1 MNNVKTNKMKK
12 LIYLIVLF
20 FGIANAQITP
30 EFEIGAKGVFSGNLN
45 LNSEESS
52 AVSDFSDTQLLMG
65 LSQKL
70 YNNWRAQFVL
80 GLQFPDANSNLG
92 EVFYNNIFIRLENQ
106 KNMIKVGRTIAQTNL
121 NEFPTLRDDD
131 AQQFTYALNPFSDG
145 INTERDQYANVL
157 EYTHI
162 FKQRF
167 FVSVHGE
174 NFYDSL
180 EPDDF
185 RLNSTGLTLM
195 YKVPE
200 SQRWNRNVIQEIGL
214 SYNNYFTD
222 RQGYSNDFDASV
234 KNLLFSTTLNLKPDP
249 INFIDFRFQAIQNFG
264 WDEVNTLNDY
274 FDYTRTESSTVF
286 GTFRYLKQKLERP
299 HYQVSIGGGYKSL
312 PNLEVD
318 SNQLLFI
325 ANSFYRI
332 GQNFDI
338 GLQYRYTENT
348 GFTEGLFGKNEHRIQ
363 LAVVYSFSKIFNKQ
377 FGDRQD
383 LLNLEHN
390 YIR

>member
-92 EVFYNNIFIRLENQ
+92 EVFYNNIFIRLEDQ

-299 HYQVSIGGGYKSL
+299 HYQVSIGGGYKFL

>member
-12 LIYLIVLF
+12 LIYLIVLY

-131 AQQFTYALNPFSDG
+131 AQQFTYTLNPFSDG

-299 HYQVSIGGGYKSL
+299 HYQVSIGVGYKSL

-325 ANSFYRI
+325 ANSIYRI

>member
-92 EVFYNNIFIRLENQ
+92 EVFYNNIFIRLEDQ

-157 EYTHI
+157 EYTHT

>member
-1 MNNVKTNKMKK
+1 
-12 LIYLIVLF
+12 
-20 FGIANAQITP
+20 
-30 EFEIGAKGVFSGNLN
+30 
-45 LNSEESS
+45 
-52 AVSDFSDTQLLMG
+52 
-65 LSQKL
+65 
-70 YNNWRAQFVL
+70 
-80 GLQFPDANSNLG
+80 
-92 EVFYNNIFIRLENQ
+92 
-106 KNMIKVGRTIAQTNL
+106 MIKVGRTIAQTNL

-222 RQGYSNDFDASV
+222 RQGYSNDFDTSV

>member
-1 MNNVKTNKMKK
+1 MKK

-92 EVFYNNIFIRLENQ
+92 EVFYNNIFIRLEDQ

-157 EYTHI
+157 EYTHT

>member
-92 EVFYNNIFIRLENQ
+92 EVFYNNIFIRLEDQ

-222 RQGYSNDFDASV
+222 RQGYSNDFDTSV

>member
-1 MNNVKTNKMKK
+1 MKK
-12 LIYLIVLF
+12 IIYIVILF
-20 FGIANAQITP
+20 SGLANAQITP
-30 EFEIGAKGVFSGNLN
+30 EFEIGTKGVFSGNLN
-45 LNSEESS
+45 INSDEPS

-65 LSQKL
+65 LRQKL

-80 GLQFPDANSNLG
+80 GLQFPDANSKLG
-92 EVFYNNIFIRLENQ
+92 EVFYNNIFIRLEDQ
-106 KNMIKVGRTIAQTNL
+106 KNIVKLGRTLAKTNL
-121 NEFPTLRDDD
+121 NQFPTLRDDD

-145 INTERDQYANVL
+145 VNTEWDQYANVL
-157 EYTHI
+157 EYAHI

-167 FVSVHGE
+167 FISMHGE
-174 NFYDSL
+174 NFYNSL
-180 EPDDF
+180 KPDDF
-185 RLNSTGLTLM
+185 RLNSIGLSLM
-195 YKVPE
+195 YKVPS
-200 SQRWNRNVIQEIGL
+200 SQRWNRDVIQEIGL

-222 RQGYSNDFDASV
+222 RIGYSSDFDASV

-264 WDEVNTLNDY
+264 WNEVRALNDY
-274 FDYTRTESSTVF
+274 FDYTRTESSTFF

-299 HYQVSIGGGYKSL
+299 NYQISIGGGYKSL

-318 SNQLLFI
+318 SSQLIFI

-332 GQNFDI
+332 GENFDI
-338 GLQYRYTENT
+338 GLQYRYTENR

-363 LAVVYSFSKIFNKQ
+363 LALVYSFNKIFNKQ
-377 FGDRQD
+377 FGDRED

-390 YIR
+390 YLR

>member
-1 MNNVKTNKMKK
+1 MKK
-12 LIYLIVLF
+12 LIYLTLLIT
-20 FGIANAQITP
+20 GIANAQITP

-45 LNSEESS
+45 INSEESN

-92 EVFYNNIFIRLENQ
+92 EVFYNNIFIRLEDK
-106 KNMIKVGRTIAQTNL
+106 KNIVKVGRTIAQTNL

-145 INTERDQYANVL
+145 VNTERDQYANVL
-157 EYTHI
+157 EYSHI

-167 FVSVHGE
+167 FVSLHGE
-174 NFYDSL
+174 NFYDSRV
-180 EPDDF
+180 PDDF

-195 YKVPE
+195 YRVPE
-200 SQRWNRNVIQEIGL
+200 SQRWNRNVVKEIGF

-222 RQGYSNDFDASV
+222 RQGYTNDFDASV

-299 HYQVSIGGGYKSL
+299 HYQISLGGGYKTL

-318 SNQLLFI
+318 SNQLLLI
-325 ANSFYRI
+325 ANGFYRI
-332 GQNFDI
+332 GENFDL

-377 FGDRQD
+377 FGDRED

-390 YIR
+390 YIK

>member
-92 EVFYNNIFIRLENQ
+92 EVFYNNIFIRLEDQ

>member
-12 LIYLIVLF
+12 IIYLIVLF

-92 EVFYNNIFIRLENQ
+92 EVFYNNIFIRLEDQ

>member
-1 MNNVKTNKMKK
+1 MKK
-12 LIYLIVLF
+12 IIYIAILF
-20 FGIANAQITP
+20 SGLANAQITP

-45 LNSEESS
+45 FNSDESS

-65 LSQKL
+65 LRQKL

-92 EVFYNNIFIRLENQ
+92 EVFYNNIFIRLEDQ
-106 KNMIKVGRTIAQTNL
+106 KNIVKLGRTLAKTNL
-121 NEFPTLRDDD
+121 NQFPTLRDDD

-145 INTERDQYANVL
+145 VNTEWDQYANVL
-157 EYTHI
+157 EYAHI

-167 FVSVHGE
+167 FISMHGE
-174 NFYDSL
+174 NFYNSL
-180 EPDDF
+180 KPDDF
-185 RLNSTGLTLM
+185 RLNSIGLSLM
-195 YKVPE
+195 YKVPS
-200 SQRWNRNVIQEIGL
+200 SQRWNRDVIQEIGL

-222 RQGYSNDFDASV
+222 RIGYSSDFDASV

-264 WDEVNTLNDY
+264 WKELSTINEY
-274 FDYTRTESSTVF
+274 FDYTRTESSTFF

-299 HYQVSIGGGYKSL
+299 NYQISIGGGYKSL

-318 SNQLLFI
+318 SNQLIFI

-332 GQNFDI
+332 GENFDI
-338 GLQYRYTENT
+338 GLQYRYTENR
-348 GFTEGLFGKNEHRIQ
+348 GFTESLFGKNEHRIQ
-363 LAVVYSFSKIFNKQ
+363 LALVYSFNKIFNKQ
-377 FGDRQD
+377 FGDRED

-390 YIR
+390 YLR

>member
-222 RQGYSNDFDASV
+222 RQGYSNDFDTSV

>member
-1 MNNVKTNKMKK
+1 MKK
-12 LIYLIVLF
+12 LIYLMILIS
-20 FGIANAQITP
+20 GLTNAQITP

-45 LNSEESS
+45 FNSDESS

-92 EVFYNNIFIRLENQ
+92 EVFYNNIFIRLEDQ
-106 KNMIKVGRTIAQTNL
+106 KNVVRVGRTLAQTNL

-131 AQQFTYALNPFSDG
+131 AQQFVYALNPFSDG
-145 INTERDQYANVL
+145 INTERDQYSNVL

-185 RLNSTGLTLM
+185 RLNSMGISLV
-195 YKVPE
+195 YQVPQ
-200 SQRWNRNVIQEIGL
+200 SQRWNRNIVQQIGL

-222 RQGYSNDFDASV
+222 RPGYSNDFESSV
-234 KNLLFSTTLNLKPDP
+234 KNILLSTVLNIKPDP
-249 INFIDFRFQAIQNFG
+249 INFMDFKFQAIQNLG
-264 WDEVNTLNDY
+264 WEEVTQLNDY
-274 FDYTRTESSTVF
+274 FDYTRTQSTSLF

-299 HYQVSIGGGYKSL
+299 HFQVSVGGGYKSFNDL
-312 PNLEVD
+312 TTD
-318 SNQLLFI
+318 SDQLMFI
-325 ANSFYRI
+325 TNGFYRM
-332 GQNFDI
+332 GENFDI
-338 GLQYRYTENT
+338 GIQYRYTENS
-348 GFTEGLFGKNEHRIQ
+348 GFTQTLFGKNEHRLQ
-363 LAVVYSFSKIFNKQ
+363 LSVVYSFSKIFNKQ
-377 FGDRQD
+377 FGDRED

-390 YIR
+390 YIK

>member
-1 MNNVKTNKMKK
+1 MI
-12 LIYLIVLF
+12 LISGLT
-20 FGIANAQITP
+20 NAQITP

-45 LNSEESS
+45 FNSDESS

-92 EVFYNNIFIRLENQ
+92 EVFYNNIFIRLEDQ
-106 KNMIKVGRTIAQTNL
+106 KNVVRVGRTLAQTNL

-131 AQQFTYALNPFSDG
+131 AQQFVYALNPFSDG
-145 INTERDQYANVL
+145 INTERDQYSNVL

-185 RLNSTGLTLM
+185 RLNSMGISLV
-195 YKVPE
+195 YQVPQ
-200 SQRWNRNVIQEIGL
+200 SQRWNRNIVQQIGL

-222 RQGYSNDFDASV
+222 RPGYSNDFESSV
-234 KNLLFSTTLNLKPDP
+234 KNILLSTVLNIKPDP
-249 INFIDFRFQAIQNFG
+249 INFMDFKFQAIQNLG
-264 WDEVNTLNDY
+264 WEEVTQLNDY
-274 FDYTRTESSTVF
+274 FDYTRTQSTSLF

-299 HYQVSIGGGYKSL
+299 HFQVSVGGGYKSFNDL
-312 PNLEVD
+312 TTD
-318 SNQLLFI
+318 SDQLMFI
-325 ANSFYRI
+325 TNGFYRM
-332 GQNFDI
+332 GENFDI
-338 GLQYRYTENT
+338 GIQYRYTENS
-348 GFTEGLFGKNEHRIQ
+348 GFTQTLFGKNEHRLQ
-363 LAVVYSFSKIFNKQ
+363 LSVVYSFSKIFNKQ
-377 FGDRQD
+377 FGDRED

-390 YIR
+390 YIK

>member
-1 MNNVKTNKMKK
+1 M
-12 LIYLIVLF
+12 
-20 FGIANAQITP
+20 
-30 EFEIGAKGVFSGNLN
+30 
-45 LNSEESS
+45 
-52 AVSDFSDTQLLMG
+52 
-65 LSQKL
+65 
-70 YNNWRAQFVL
+70 
-80 GLQFPDANSNLG
+80 
-92 EVFYNNIFIRLENQ
+92 
-106 KNMIKVGRTIAQTNL
+106 
-121 NEFPTLRDDD
+121 
-131 AQQFTYALNPFSDG
+131 
-145 INTERDQYANVL
+145 
-157 EYTHI
+157 
-162 FKQRF
+162 
-167 FVSVHGE
+167 
-174 NFYDSL
+174 
-180 EPDDF
+180 
-185 RLNSTGLTLM
+185 
-195 YKVPE
+195 
-200 SQRWNRNVIQEIGL
+200 
-214 SYNNYFTD
+214 
-222 RQGYSNDFDASV
+222 
-234 KNLLFSTTLNLKPDP
+234 LFSTTLNLKPDP

-299 HYQVSIGGGYKSL
+299 HYQLSIGGGYKSL

>member
-1 MNNVKTNKMKK
+1 MKK
-12 LIYLIVLF
+12 IIYIVILF
-20 FGIANAQITP
+20 SGLANAQITP
-30 EFEIGAKGVFSGNLN
+30 EFEIETKGVFSGNLN
-45 LNSEESS
+45 INSDEPS

-65 LSQKL
+65 LRQKL

-80 GLQFPDANSNLG
+80 GLQFPDANSKLG
-92 EVFYNNIFIRLENQ
+92 EVFYNNIFIRLEDQ
-106 KNMIKVGRTIAQTNL
+106 KNIVKLGRTLAKTNL
-121 NEFPTLRDDD
+121 NQFPTLRDDD

-145 INTERDQYANVL
+145 VNTEWDQYANVL
-157 EYTHI
+157 EYAHI

-167 FVSVHGE
+167 FISMHGE
-174 NFYDSL
+174 NFYNSL
-180 EPDDF
+180 KPDDF
-185 RLNSTGLTLM
+185 RLNSIGLSLM
-195 YKVPE
+195 YKVPS
-200 SQRWNRNVIQEIGL
+200 SQRWNRDVIQEIGL

-222 RQGYSNDFDASV
+222 RIGYSSDFDASV

-264 WDEVNTLNDY
+264 WNEVRALNDY
-274 FDYTRTESSTVF
+274 FDYTRTESSTFF

-299 HYQVSIGGGYKSL
+299 NYQISIGGGYKSL

-318 SNQLLFI
+318 SSQLIFI

-332 GQNFDI
+332 GENFDI
-338 GLQYRYTENT
+338 GLQYRYTENR

-363 LAVVYSFSKIFNKQ
+363 LALVYSFNKIFNKQ
-377 FGDRQD
+377 FGDRED

-390 YIR
+390 YLR

>member
-1 MNNVKTNKMKK
+1 MKK
-12 LIYLIVLF
+12 IIYIAILISGL
-20 FGIANAQITP
+20 ANAQITP
-30 EFEIGAKGVFSGNLN
+30 EFEIGTKGVFSGNLN
-45 LNSEESS
+45 FNSEESN
-52 AVSDFSDTQLLMG
+52 AVTDFSDTQLLMG

-92 EVFYNNIFIRLENQ
+92 EVFYNNIFMKLEDQTN
-106 KNMIKVGRTIAQTNL
+106 IFKVGRTLAQTNL

-131 AQQFTYALNPFSDG
+131 AQQFVYALNPFSDG
-145 INTERDQYANVL
+145 VNTERDQYANVL
-157 EYTHI
+157 DYTHI

-167 FVSVHGE
+167 SVSIHGE

-180 EPDDF
+180 EPNDF
-185 RLNSTGLTLM
+185 RLNSMGLSLV
-195 YKVPE
+195 YRVPE
-200 SQRWNRNVIQEIGL
+200 SQRWNRNIVQQIGL

-222 RQGYSNDFDASV
+222 RPGYSNDFDSSV